1 MQFVSFNIDILE
13 VLLRF
18 GEFKKREISK
28 IFTSFDSKNFVQKT
42 DNEFLLYT
50 DESRTVCDEQTFKS
64 FGKKSPFKIKKTRYE
79 FKSGDVLEFY
89 GAEFKNL
96 ATLNKNINE
105 LNLIFYGIDTDG
117 FNTKF
122 ALEIYKKLPNL
133 EICCPAALNTYDAFL
148 IILNRFFIK
157 FDFKNLNIFLE
168 NFRKFCALFELCGD
182 LIEKNLYESLNKDL
196 KITLKKLNEISE
208 IDVFANFT
216 QNEFLQD
223 KLGLL
228 SQKDKILELINNF
241 NRTNF
246 EFILNDEEH
255 FFAQKSYEKNLK
267 NFVLRI
273 LLNEISKI
281 LPNFESLNENSQNTY
296 FIELCDEF
304 YKIFVISEVFAFTLN
319 LKKFTG
325 ISAKLGKNFIKFKNF
340 SKWREMVKIYQNSG
354 ENLDKEYEKM
364 TEKILKSKYKILDKK
379 DKFCKISHNLLEI
392 LQDFNKGK

>member
-1 MQFVSFNIDILE
+1 MD
-13 VLLRF
+13 
-18 GEFKKREISK
+18 K
-28 IFTSFDSKNFVQKT
+28 IF
-42 DNEFLLYT
+42 
-50 DESRTVCDEQTFKS
+50 R
-64 FGKKSPFKIKKTRYE
+64 IKRCK
-79 FKSGDVLEFY
+79 
-89 GAEFKNL
+89 
-96 ATLNKNINE
+96 
-105 LNLIFYGIDTDG
+105 
-117 FNTKF
+117 
-122 ALEIYKKLPNL
+122 
-133 EICCPAALNTYDAFL
+133 
-148 IILNRFFIK
+148 
-157 FDFKNLNIFLE
+157 
-168 NFRKFCALFELCGD
+168 NFRKFCALFELCDD

-273 LLNEISKI
+273 LLDEISKI

-325 ISAKLGKNFIKFKNF
+325 ISAKLGKNFMGFKNF

-392 LQDFNKGK
+392 LHDFNKGK